1 MADRGTDWGSVVAGL
16 LFVGLAV
23 AFVLRGTG
31 DWSFSVWW
39 VLPVLVVGLLL
50 AAMARRLSRRTTP
63 TETGEGTEPSGGAAP
78 KD

>member
-1 MADRGTDWGSVVAGL
+1 MAVRGTDWGSVVAGL

-39 VLPVLVVGLLL
+39 VLPVLVVGLSL
-50 AAMARRLSRRTTP
+50 AAVARRLSRRTAAAETGRV
-63 TETGEGTEPSGGAAP
+63 TETDDGTAP

>member
-1 MADRGTDWGSVVAGL
+1 MAGRGTDWGSVVAGL

-39 VLPVLVVGLLL
+39 VLPVLVMGLLL
-50 AAMARRLSRRTTP
+50 AAVARRLSGRAAP
-63 TETGEGTEPSGGAAP
+63 AEDGEGTGANSGTAP
-78 KD
+78 ED

>member
-50 AAMARRLSRRTTP
+50 AAVARRLSRRTASA
-63 TETGEGTEPSGGAAP
+63 ETGVATEPESRAEP
-78 KD
+78 ED